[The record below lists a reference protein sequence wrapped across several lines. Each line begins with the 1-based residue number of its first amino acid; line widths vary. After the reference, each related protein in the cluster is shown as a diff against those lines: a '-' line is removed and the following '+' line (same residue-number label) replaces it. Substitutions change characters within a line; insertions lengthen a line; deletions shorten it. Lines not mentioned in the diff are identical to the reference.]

1 MAEIRHVQV
10 PVDVEIPP
18 GAMTMVELW
27 RWAEKQCAAIA
38 DDDCDPNAYY
48 PLVQGMMLL
57 KHPQHVERD
66 REAQVCF
73 LVGVPA
79 DV

>member
-1 MAEIRHVQV
+1 MGEIAAVPIPIEMA
-10 PVDVEIPP
+10 P

-27 RWAEKQCAAIA
+27 RWAERQCVAIA
-38 DDDCDPNAYY
+38 DDGHDPNHYH
-48 PLVQGMMLL
+48 PLVQGLMLV
-57 KHPQHVERD
+57 KQPRHVERD